1 MGKKFYNLTNPQ
13 KNIWNT
19 EQYYKGT
26 SVNNIGGTVHLKTQ
40 LDFSALSKAVSNVIL
55 AHDNFHIKLTKDGNN
70 IKQIF
75 VSLEN
80 YFVEI
85 IDLNDMAELL
95 LICLLYTSPS
105 PRDRG

>member
-1 MGKKFYNLTNPQ
+1 M
-13 KNIWNT
+13 
-19 EQYYKGT
+19 
-26 SVNNIGGTVHLKTQ
+26 
-40 LDFSALSKAVSNVIL
+40 SNVIL

-95 LICLLYTSPS
+95 LIEEKNVSNYFLY
-105 PRDRG
+105 GEF